1 MRLSLEVVTCS
12 YQWSISV
19 FSDGHNGKSTDD
31 YGGERGSC
39 RLIRGGV
46 LVGYK
51 GIVLCFP

>member
-1 MRLSLEVVTCS
+1 MRLSPEVMTCS

-19 FSDGHNGKSTDD
+19 FADGHNRKFANG
-31 YGGERGSC
+31 YGGESGSC

-51 GIVLCFP
+51 GIVLCFR